1 MRELCCLGL
10 RLIGNILLRICFL
23 HLLRISMSSD
33 LIFNDMVIPAS
44 LLKELTEI
52 LGQSKLAVMLFAR
65 ELADRVSDQGIQVN
79 SVNPGDVATG
89 LPHHNLSQQA
99 LLFTEDLHVRSGQY

>member
-1 MRELCCLGL
+1 
-10 RLIGNILLRICFL
+10 
-23 HLLRISMSSD
+23 
-33 LIFNDMVIPAS
+33 MVIPAS

-89 LPHHNLSQQA
+89 LPHIICPNKHSYSLRTCM
-99 LLFTEDLHVRSGQY
+99 FDLDNIDR